1 MRTKPYWLLERK
13 TKFCSGTRIRR
24 FKGISR
30 YHRTQVQSQM
40 WKTHDQLL
48 AKIMAYSHFPRCYQW
63 ASSTSVEIRVLSLS
77 FPHVH
82 LLENWARECEGVN
95 FIPAGIWLGLKMPV
109 GWEAGISNDSLAEKA
124 TPAWAEYGK
133 AGGVESAGVSS
144 RMPGVRDASPH
155 GLGVPWKSERRAESD
170 RWKVTF
176 SALFLRWVSVKTAEL
191 CPLCKAEAAEVSS
204 FSYVL
209 PTKD

>member
-1 MRTKPYWLLERK
+1 M
-13 TKFCSGTRIRR
+13 
-24 FKGISR
+24 
-30 YHRTQVQSQM
+30 
-40 WKTHDQLL
+40 
-48 AKIMAYSHFPRCYQW
+48 
-63 ASSTSVEIRVLSLS
+63 
-77 FPHVH
+77 
-82 LLENWARECEGVN
+82 N

-176 SALFLRWVSVKTAEL
+176 SALFLR
-191 CPLCKAEAAEVSS
+191 
-204 FSYVL
+204 
-209 PTKD
+209 